1 MEMELWLRADAA
13 ESSRKRYKKE
23 RKYELEL
30 ELESL
35 DWQAIDTRAALA
47 GVSIYRAATV
57 QGRFGGACG
66 ARKKVA
72 EIRADIVAVES
83 AREIDE
89 MPSTCNGTSELV
101 RTPGSHSIESTSS
114 SEKKRPYA
122 DVESMALVSRDSL
135 LTSKVCRKFHNRLAI
150 VGSSPGSLC
159 LGKASASTASSEEGL

>member
-66 ARKKVA
+66 ARKKVG

-89 MPSTCNGTSELV
+89 MPAISDGTSELV
-101 RTPGSHSIESTSS
+101 SATGSDSTESSTKS
-114 SEKKRPYA
+114 KKRPYA
-122 DVESMALVSRDSL
+122 
-135 LTSKVCRKFHNRLAI
+135 
-150 VGSSPGSLC
+150 
-159 LGKASASTASSEEGL
+159 